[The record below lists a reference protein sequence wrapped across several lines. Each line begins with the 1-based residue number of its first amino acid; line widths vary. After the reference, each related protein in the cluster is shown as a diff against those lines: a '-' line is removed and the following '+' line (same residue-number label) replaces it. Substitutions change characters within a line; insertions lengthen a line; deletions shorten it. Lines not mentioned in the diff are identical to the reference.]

1 MKLTDE
7 SHDPEWMG
15 GLLVWQWRKVMEG
28 EGEGGG
34 AVGITDKE
42 KFDLVS
48 PSRAYT
54 NFTQD

>member
-15 GLLVWQWRKVMEG
+15 GPFGLAMEKSHGRRRGRG
-28 EGEGGG
+28 EGE
-34 AVGITDKE
+34 VGITDKE

-48 PSRAYT
+48 RAYT

>member
-28 EGEGGG
+28 EGEGGKG
-34 AVGITDKE
+34 K
-42 KFDLVS
+42 
-48 PSRAYT
+48 
-54 NFTQD
+54 